1 METCAELEKTKP
13 RLGFAG
19 DVETTYQH
27 YHQQHRINQ
36 RPTNLSPR
44 SSSLWTELT
53 STFSPQDLEFLAS
66 LILSPSTYGNH
77 QRQHQSPTS
86 SIPHCD
92 GDPLKRPRFNLGNAK
107 QTPPFPSEGLGRFNG
122 VGGMGR
128 PGGDNLYMG
137 GELMPGRGGVFPP
150 YFGPNGTRDIGFGL
164 PPNASKTL
172 FVEGLPSDCSMR
184 EVAHIFR
191 PFPGYKEVRLV
202 TKDSKHR
209 NGDRIILCF
218 VDFENP
224 ACAATARNALQ
235 GYRMDEEERDSKILR
250 IQFSRNPGPRPGQ
263 RGGRR

>member
-1 METCAELEKTKP
+1 MKKSPPPSRLHQQEPPSPTGPPVPLFHQQEPSQLLPQPPPRPPPLLHTQEPSYQSLPRPPPPLHQQEPWQAPRLRGPVITYIPGKPPSSTPLYTSAPNYTSQAFDESPAMETCAELEKTKP

-107 QTPPFPSEGLGRFNG
+107 VSSFF
-122 VGGMGR
+122 
-128 PGGDNLYMG
+128 
-137 GELMPGRGGVFPP
+137 F
-150 YFGPNGTRDIGFGL
+150 L
-164 PPNASKTL
+164 PTA
-172 FVEGLPSDCSMR
+172 R
-184 EVAHIFR
+184 
-191 PFPGYKEVRLV
+191 
-202 TKDSKHR
+202 
-209 NGDRIILCF
+209 F
-218 VDFENP
+218 VD
-224 ACAATARNALQ
+224 CTML
-235 GYRMDEEERDSKILR
+235 YTLR
-250 IQFSRNPGPRPGQ
+250 SYFASGHCCVESQVDIEHLSTCYKS
-263 RGGRR
+263 